1 MGTRLKDLF
10 FFFVDFFTFYLA
22 LILALILRHLANFN
36 LILLKLHLFP
46 FFIVFIFWFLF
57 FYIFDLYNFKKIS
70 FLSEYS
76 KNYLTALFVSLL
88 FTILL
93 FYSLPLFQIAPK
105 TLLLIFILIFVPL
118 NLEARSYFLRKII
131 ERVEKNIALIG
142 ETRDIDEIENYLLS
156 HQSLGFK
163 KVLRFRRLS
172 EVYEGEKENIDYFVV
187 ANDILRDEDFS
198 KSLLDKVLKGKVVLS
213 SLVFIENFLNKI
225 NLEDLNEEWF
235 LNNVFNKDEAYE
247 FFKRI
252 IDVLIASLA
261 LIISLPL
268 WPIIILGI
276 KLSSPGPIFFKD
288 LRVGKNEKTFILYKF
303 RTMHNSE
310 YKNPK
315 KEKFFGVKEDDP
327 RIFFWGK
334 ILRKLHLDELPQ
346 AFNVLKGDI
355 SLVGPR
361 PDSKPYYEFLKSK
374 IPLYSL
380 RTLIKPGITGWA
392 QINEKTGDSIEEAK
406 ERLEYDFYYLKNR
419 NLILDLIIILRTL
432 KIVLT
437 VWGK

>member
-1 MGTRLKDLF
+1 MGTKLKDLI

-22 LILALILRHLANFN
+22 LILALILRHLVNFN
-36 LILLKLHLFP
+36 LEILKLHFFP
-46 FFIVFIFWFLF
+46 FFIVFVFWFFF

-76 KNYLTALFVSLL
+76 KNYLTALFISLL

-93 FYSLPLFQIAPK
+93 FYFLPLFQIAPK
-105 TLLLIFILIFVPL
+105 TLLLLFILIFVPL
-118 NLEARSYFLRKII
+118 NLEARSYLLKKIG
-131 ERVEKNIALIG
+131 EKVEKNIALIG
-142 ETRDIDEIENYLLS
+142 EARDIDEIENYLLT

-172 EVYEGEKENIDYFVV
+172 EVYEDEENVDYLVV
-187 ANDILRDEDFS
+187 ANDILRDEEFS

-225 NLEDLNEEWF
+225 NLEGLNEEWF

-252 IDVLIASLA
+252 IDVLIAGLA

-276 KLSSPGPIFFKD
+276 KISSPGPIFFKD
-288 LRVGKNEKTFILYKF
+288 SRVGKNEKTFILYKF
-303 RTMHNSE
+303 RTMHVAE

-315 KEKFFGVKEDDP
+315 KEKVFGVKEDDP

-334 ILRKLHLDELPQ
+334 ILRRLHLDELPQ
-346 AFNVLKGDI
+346 ALNVLKGDL

-361 PDSKPYYEFLKSK
+361 PDSKPYYDFLKNK

-419 NLILDLIIILRTL
+419 NLILDIIIILRTL